1 MKVLRATVLTL
12 AACNLG
18 GALQAQLV
26 DGVNAVVN
34 EGVVTYHE
42 VESSIDI
49 LKPQLRRQFIGHP
62 ELYEQKVT
70 EIRSDNLKR
79 LVDNQLI
86 LNDYT
91 VSGYSLPDT
100 VIEDAVQEEIDRY
113 GGRTKLTKSLQ
124 AEGMTFE
131 KFRRQIRDQFIIR
144 VLRSK
149 NVSQEIIIS
158 PHKIETYYLAHQDEF
173 QLEDQIKL
181 RMIVLR
187 VPSESEAASAKQL
200 ALDIL
205 RKLNEGAAF
214 SEMASVYS
222 QGSQRNQ
229 GGDWGWIERKTL
241 SAGLAMIAFGI
252 KPGEHSTLI
261 SRAGTTSDF
270 WFCEYDNTAGKPIHA
285 RHFVVDS
292 ETKKESMVEEKVFSA
307 AAEPVNLPVPKEFY
321 IMLVEEKRTSHVKP
335 LSEVQDEI
343 EKTLLTQEQAR
354 LQAQYIER
362 LTKKTY
368 VRYF

>member
-1 MKVLRATVLTL
+1 MVLTL
-12 AACNLG
+12 VAGSFA
-18 GALQAQLV
+18 GALQAQLL
-26 DGVNAVVN
+26 DGINAVVN
-34 EGVVTYHE
+34 QAVVTRRE
-42 VESSIDI
+42 VESSLDL
-49 LKPQLRRQFIGHP
+49 LKPQLRRQFTGQP
-62 ELYEQKVT
+62 ELYQQKLS
-70 EIRSDNLKR
+70 EIFNDNLKR

-91 VSGYSLPDT
+91 ASGYTLPDT
-100 VIEDAVQEEIDRY
+100 VIEDAVQQEIDRY

-187 VPSESEAASAKQL
+187 PDSESEADSVKQK
-200 ALDIL
+200 ALEIL

-222 QGSQRNQ
+222 QGSQGKQ

-252 KPGEHSTLI
+252 KPGERSSLI
-261 SRAGTTSDF
+261 SRAGTASDF
-270 WFCEYDNTAGKPIHA
+270 WFCEYDNTGKPIRA

-292 ETKKESMVEEKVFSA
+292 ETRKESMIEENVLSV
-307 AAEPVNLPVPKEFY
+307 AAEPVNLPPPKEFY
-321 IMLVEEKRTSHVKP
+321 LMLVEEKRTSHVKP

-343 EKTLLTQEQAR
+343 ERTLLTQEQAR

-362 LTKKTY
+362 LSKKTY